1 MILFARYLI
10 IKVTTAE
17 PEKILTNLAD
27 ANIELNNI
35 LWVDHLTVEI
45 RIKFTQYSAI
55 QRMLDAQEIR
65 YEIISRPGILW
76 RILSTCKR
84 PVLVL
89 GLLLFSVLAL
99 WLPGRILF
107 IEIVGNETISDM
119 QVRQNVEACGI
130 YSGIKSADLRSE
142 NIKNLFLAEVP
153 NLQWVGVTTSG
164 CVATIHIKERSAVEE
179 IPQDRGGVSSIVAS
193 ADGIISQMTVFNGNP
208 LVNVGQSV
216 KAGDVLIS
224 GYIDYGIKTSAQQ
237 AKGEV
242 FAYTEHTL
250 KVIFPR
256 RMLKKG
262 IMMGKQVCYR
272 LQVGKKVINLCNHS
286 GISDSTCG
294 KMYSEYYWSLPG
306 GFRLPICLTKVVCC
320 NYNTTTGLETDLSAK
335 WVQQN
340 TRKYLH
346 SKMIAGNILKESFTW
361 NVTGDY
367 CEFNGKYACHEMIGL
382 KKHEEII
389 G

>member
-1 MILFARYLI
+1 
-10 IKVTTAE
+10 
-17 PEKILTNLAD
+17 
-27 ANIELNNI
+27 
-35 LWVDHLTVEI
+35 
-45 RIKFTQYSAI
+45 
-55 QRMLDAQEIR
+55 
-65 YEIISRPGILW
+65 
-76 RILSTCKR
+76 
-84 PVLVL
+84 
-89 GLLLFSVLAL
+89 
-99 WLPGRILF
+99 
-107 IEIVGNETISDM
+107 
-119 QVRQNVEACGI
+119 
-130 YSGIKSADLRSE
+130 
-142 NIKNLFLAEVP
+142 
-153 NLQWVGVTTSG
+153 
-164 CVATIHIKERSAVEE
+164 
-179 IPQDRGGVSSIVAS
+179 
-193 ADGIISQMTVFNGNP
+193 MTVFNGNP

-262 IMMGKQVCYR
+262 IMTGKQVCYR

-294 KMYSEYYWSLPG
+294 KMYLEYYWSLPG

-361 NVTGDY
+361 VVTGDY